1 MSCEVWHQPISVG
14 LAYKTFLIKLGASSC
29 HIKHNNVL
37 CTHLFAVKN
46 YNIVLHAY
54 THNPWKFQVIWTWTF
69 VVICT

>member
-54 THNPWKFQVIWTWTF
+54 THNP
-69 VVICT
+69 